1 MILNKKIILIGA
13 GGHAKS
19 IYSALKAN
27 TEYEVVGYFDVQ
39 KKDFANLEYLGN
51 DEGVVSLKNKGV
63 DYAFVCVGSIG
74 NPAVRKEI
82 FKKLKKSN
90 FILPAIIDKT
100 ASVDA
105 KFIGEN
111 VFIGKNSVVNFDAV
125 IEDMSI
131 INSGA
136 IIEHDVCIEK
146 YVHVAPGAVI
156 CGNSIIGENTHIGA
170 GSVVIQGVKVGKNT
184 IIGAGSVVVKD
195 IPDGVVAFGNP
206 CKVVRKN
213 EQSIDNC

>member
-1 MILNKKIILIGA
+1 MTLNKKIVLCGA

-19 IYSALKAN
+19 IYSALN
-27 TEYEVVGYFDVQ
+27 TNAEYEIVGYSDVQ

-74 NPAVRKEI
+74 NPAIRKKI
-82 FKKLKKSN
+82 FQNLKNAN
-90 FILPAIIDKT
+90 FKLPAIIDKT
-100 ASVDA
+100 AAVDA

-111 VFIGKNSVVNFDAV
+111 VFIGKNSIVNYDAI
-125 IEDMSI
+125 IEDMAI

-136 IIEHDVCIEK
+136 IIEHEVHIEK
-146 YVHVAPGAVI
+146 YVHIAPGAVV
-156 CGNSIIGENTHIGA
+156 CGNCTIGENTHIGA
-170 GSVVIQGVKVGKNT
+170 GSVVIQGVKIGKNT

-206 CKVVRKN
+206 CKVVKKN
-213 EQSIDNC
+213 EKSIDNC

>member
-1 MILNKKIILIGA
+1 MILNKKIVLCGA

-19 IYSALKAN
+19 IYSALKQYA
-27 TEYEVVGYFDVQ
+27 EYEIVGYLDMQ
-39 KKDFANLEYLGN
+39 KKDFANLKYIGN
-51 DEGVVSLKNKGV
+51 DEGVVSLKSKGV
-63 DYAFVCVGSIG
+63 DYAFVCVGSVG
-74 NPAVRKEI
+74 NPMIR
-82 FKKLKKSN
+82 KKLFKNLKDAKYY
-90 FILPAIIDKT
+90 LPAIIDKT

-111 VFIGKNSVVNFDAV
+111 VFVGKNAVVNFDSV
-125 IEDMSI
+125 IEDMAI

-136 IIEHDVCIEK
+136 IIEHDAHIEK
-146 YVHVAPGAVI
+146 YVHVAPGAVV
-156 CGNSIIGENTHIGA
+156 CGNCKIGENTHIGA
-170 GSVVIQGVKVGKNT
+170 GSVVIQGVNIGKNC

-195 IPDGVVAFGNP
+195 IPDGVIAYGNP